1 MTSVVNQ
8 PVQKTPLL
16 TPWTIKR
23 AHARVLGALLVSKN
37 KNLETGITLK
47 QLKEDIFSSFRKTY
61 EERRLLEFIA
71 FLKKHDCIT
80 GEVTSLFSI
89 TEKGELFTRKCMR
102 ENLDLFG
109 ASSSPTVDSEFIPI
123 Q

>member
-1 MTSVVNQ
+1 MTLVVNQ

-16 TPWTIKR
+16 TPRTIKR

-47 QLKEDIFSSFRKTY
+47 QLKEDIFNSYRKAY
-61 EERRLLEFIA
+61 EENRLLEFIS
-71 FLKKHDCIT
+71 FLKKHDHVD
-80 GEVTSLFSI
+80 GEVTNLFSI
-89 TEKGELFTRKCMR
+89 TEKGQTFTRRCMR
-102 ENLDLFG
+102 ENIGLFG
-109 ASSSPTVDSEFIPI
+109 ASSSPTIDSEFIPL